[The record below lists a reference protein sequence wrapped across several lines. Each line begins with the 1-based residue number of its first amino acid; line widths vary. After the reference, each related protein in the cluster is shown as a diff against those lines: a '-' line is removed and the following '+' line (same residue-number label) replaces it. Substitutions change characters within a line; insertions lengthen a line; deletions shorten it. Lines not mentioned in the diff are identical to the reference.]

1 MTDVLFS
8 RISEKS
14 TYFLLA
20 IMKDFISRSFDM
32 KKTSRIDTRTVLKTQ
47 SADTLLQLRW
57 RSDHDFIRCS
67 NSV

>member
-14 TYFLLA
+14 TNFLLA

-32 KKTSRIDTRTVLKTQ
+32 KKTSRIDTRTVLKRQ
-47 SADTLLQLRW
+47 SADTLL
-57 RSDHDFIRCS
+57 
-67 NSV
+67 